1 MQATRIIGNFDKFTN
16 SFTRYGRNKN
26 FIIQELKDSGFSEF
40 RERTLKDK
48 SQVLLAYKEGKNLAE
63 YAFRLYPNLSMIQK
77 YISKSYALIN
87 FPLSRIKI
95 NKMYIDPKG
104 KNLFEKSTCS
114 RYLNKKLTEKNTRI
128 WDFKKD
134 IDIIKDELFSPLGEN
149 DIIKSYEK
157 RWDGNNYKFTQY
169 ANNKRSYYKNIDGIE
184 YSFNSINR

>member
-1 MQATRIIGNFDKFTN
+1 MQATKIIGKFDRFTN
-16 SFTRYGRNKN
+16 SFTKYGRNKN
-26 FIIQELKDSGFSEF
+26 EIMKRLEKRGFSEF

-114 RYLNKKLTEKNTRI
+114 RYLNKKLTEDDNKKKPKDTPKDTPKNNNN
-128 WDFKKD
+128 DDKKT
-134 IDIIKDELFSPLGEN
+134 L
-149 DIIKSYEK
+149 
-157 RWDGNNYKFTQY
+157 
-169 ANNKRSYYKNIDGIE
+169 
-184 YSFNSINR
+184 